1 MSTSRTPALGFSLIT
16 LTLDI
21 LGIGLIVPILPKL
34 VKEFSCGDTAVTSGG
49 DQGAARA

>member
-1 MSTSRTPALGFSLIT
+1 MSTKRTPALGFILIT

-34 VKEFSCGDTAVTSGG
+34 V
-49 DQGAARA
+49 